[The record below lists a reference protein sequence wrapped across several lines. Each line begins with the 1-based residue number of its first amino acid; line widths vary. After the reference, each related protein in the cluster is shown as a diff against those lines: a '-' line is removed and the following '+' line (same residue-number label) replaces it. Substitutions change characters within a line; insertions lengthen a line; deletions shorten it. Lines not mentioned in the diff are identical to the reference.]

1 MRTRAALA
9 AAAALAVLATAGGCG
24 GDSSPLPGR
33 PTASAGPTANAT
45 AVPVDNTCNPRA
57 SLRPAGALPAPGRMP
72 AGSYMATIQKRGR
85 LVLGTS
91 QDTLLFSSRNPFTG
105 RVEGF
110 DVDMGRQIAQ
120 AIFGDPDKIQI
131 KVIGYDKRV
140 SSVYDGS
147 VDIVADTMTANCARW
162 KDVNFSSIYYEAG
175 QKVLVSKDSK
185 ATSINDLGGR
195 KVCAAK
201 GSTSYDNITKVPVR
215 PAPIS
220 VARAGFGDCLVAFQ
234 RNEVEAISTDDTIL
248 VGLAAQDPYAKVI
261 GPRFTDEPYGMAI
274 AKDHAD
280 FTRFVNAVLARNR
293 ANGTW
298 KATYERWLGDFG
310 AAPKPP
316 AAEYRD

>member
-1 MRTRAALA
+1 MHTRAALA
-9 AAAALAVLATAGGCG
+9 VAALAVLAAAGCA

-33 PTASAGPTANAT
+33 PTTSAGPSAT
-45 AVPVDNTCNPRA
+45 AAAGPADTSCKPRA

-72 AGSYMATIQKRGR
+72 AGSYMAEIQKRGR

-105 RVEGF
+105 KVEGF
-110 DVDMGRQIAQ
+110 DVDMGRQVAQ

-140 SSVYDGS
+140 SSVLDGS

-162 KDVNFSSIYYEAG
+162 KDVNFSSIYYDAG

-185 ATSINDLGGR
+185 AKSIDDLGGR

-201 GSTSYDNITKVPVR
+201 GSTSYDNIGKVASR
-215 PAPIS
+215 PIAVDRP
-220 VARAGFGDCLVAFQ
+220 GFGDCLVAFQ
-234 RNEVEAISTDDTIL
+234 QNEVDAISTDDTIL
-248 VGLAAQDPYAKVI
+248 VGLAAQDPYAKVV
-261 GPRFTDEPYGMAI
+261 GPRFTDEPYGMAMP
-274 AKDHAD
+274 KEHED
-280 FTRFVNAVLARNR
+280 FTRFVNAVLAKNR

-310 AAPKPP
+310 AAPRPP

>member
-1 MRTRAALA
+1 MRTRAALVA
-9 AAAALAVLATAGGCG
+9 TAVLTALATAGCAA
-24 GDSSPLPGR
+24 DSSPLPGR
-33 PTASAGPTANAT
+33 PTASAGPSAT
-45 AVPVDNTCNPRA
+45 VPATPAENTCNPRA
-57 SLRPAGALPAPGRMP
+57 SLRPKGALPAPGRMP
-72 AGSYMATIQKRGR
+72 AGSYMAAIQKRGR

-105 RVEGF
+105 KVEGF

-120 AIFGDPDKIQI
+120 AIFGDPDKLQI

-140 SSVYDGS
+140 SSVHDGS

-162 KDVNFSSIYYEAG
+162 KDVNFSSIYYDAG
-175 QKVLVSKDSK
+175 QKVLVSKTSK
-185 ATSINDLGGR
+185 AARIEDLGGQR
-195 KVCAAK
+195 VCSVK
-201 GSTSYDNITKVPVR
+201 GSTSYDNIAKVVTK
-215 PAPIS
+215 PALVA
-220 VARAGFGDCLVAFQ
+220 VARPGFGDCLVAFQ
-234 RNEVEAISTDDTIL
+234 QNQADAISTDDTIL
-248 VGLAAQDPYAKVI
+248 VGLAAQDPYAKVV

-274 AKDHAD
+274 GKEHED
-280 FTRFVNAVLARNR
+280 FTRFVNAVLAKNR